1 MPCFPMLHRL
11 FRRATVPLQG
21 RRLPLL
27 AGAGLA
33 VLALAAA
40 VTPSLRASEP
50 WEWRDLSQAIPS
62 SVQTSL
68 TLAAGRG
75 EDWLVSTGERLW
87 QVNAQEETADYTDR
101 IRGFGRVQALA
112 SDGSAYLLGFQGAN
126 GPTLV
131 QTDLRDWTTID
142 ARFPQSR
149 LRDLQGANGRWAIV
163 TEDAFE
169 NGSLPRRWQA
179 SLLDARVSPFPQSLR
194 LPEGA
199 SDLVPGCTKEASG
212 STLCN
217 SVSRLLPLNGEWYL
231 FGGSMETR
239 DTAGA
244 LTQEGG
250 AGVWR
255 WTNDHFERL
264 ANAPKARFVSA
275 AWAGRD
281 AILLATTDAVTNP
294 YAADT
299 YWTFDGRT
307 FTAAQ
312 NEPLEAGLRSV
323 DTRAIHAAYTGDAW
337 VMTAGK
343 TLIQQHDGAFAVEG
357 TLRDHPRDLAGGTQ
371 GRALLIGTRGEFDA
385 TAETAPPMPALA
397 LLGRKLSTNDASYLL
412 RTEAPRSRAEL
423 ARVTL
428 VSESGSAIIDSG
440 SSFAV
445 RAEASSQSGIRSIDL
460 LVNGNRVTTC
470 NANTCRYVQTYWNT
484 ETTDPREQRVVFSS
498 RATDTLG
505 RVTEG
510 PGLVLL
516 IRKTIAAQPNEPT
529 TEQEGRM
536 PAGLA
541 WSTDTQ
547 SGIGIAS
554 WITPSSSTPT
564 ILNATDTRTV
574 HVAASQ
580 ASGIDRIEMWVNGTL
595 VRTCAGDTEAG
606 ISFCG
611 ATLSGSGYP
620 YGSQVLLNARIVSK
634 DGKETWSQGT
644 RFDRF

>member
-1 MPCFPMLHRL
+1 MLHRL
-11 FRRATVPLQG
+11 FTRAATSLQG

-27 AGAGLA
+27 AGTGLA

-62 SVQTSL
+62 SVQTGL

-75 EDWLVSTGERLW
+75 EDWLVSNGERLW
-87 QVNAQEETADYTDR
+87 QVNAKEETTDYTDR
-101 IRGFGRVQALA
+101 VRGFGRVQALA
-112 SDGSAYLLGFQGAN
+112 SDGRAYLLGFQGAN

-131 QTDLRDWTTID
+131 KTDLRDWNTID
-142 ARFPQSR
+142 ARFPQAR

-169 NGSLPRRWQA
+169 AGSLPRRWQA
-179 SLLDARVSPFPQSLR
+179 TLLDEGVSPLPQSLR

-199 SDLVPGCTKEASG
+199 SDLVSGCTKETGG
-212 STLCN
+212 STICN
-217 SVSRLLPLNGEWYL
+217 GTSKLLPLNGEWYL

-239 DTAGA
+239 DAAGK
-244 LTQEGG
+244 LTQEGR

-255 WTNDHFERL
+255 WTNDRFERL

-275 AWAGRD
+275 AWTSRD

-323 DTRAIHAAYTGDAW
+323 DTRAIQAAYTGDAW

-357 TLRDHPRDLAGGTQ
+357 TLRDQPNALAGSTNGQ
-371 GRALLIGTRGEFDA
+371 ALLIGTRGEFDA
-385 TAETAPPMPALA
+385 TAEPATKAPALA
-397 LLGRKLSTNDASYLL
+397 LLGRKLSANDASYLL

-423 ARVTL
+423 ARITI

-445 RAEASSQSGIRSIDL
+445 RAEASSQSGIRSLDL

-470 NANTCRYVQTYWNT
+470 NATTCRYVQTYWNT
-484 ETTDPREQRVVFSS
+484 ETGDPREQRVVFSS

-529 TEQEGRM
+529 TEQDGRM

-541 WSTDTQ
+541 WNTDPQ
-547 SGIGIAS
+547 NGIGSAS
-554 WITPSSSTPT
+554 WVTPSSSTPT
-564 ILNATDTRTV
+564 ILNGTDTRTV
-574 HVAASQ
+574 RVAASH
-580 ASGIDRIEMWVNGTL
+580 ADGIERIEMWVNGAL
-595 VRTCAGDTEAG
+595 ARTCTGDTEAG
-606 ISFCG
+606 ISFCS
-611 ATLSGSGYP
+611 ATISGSAYP
-620 YGSQVLLNARIVSK
+620 YGSQVLLNARILSK
-634 DGKETWSQGT
+634 DGKETWSPGT